1 MSPPAMDVNVLNTR
15 LRQVEKAGQKVTER
29 IGDFQAKDDKEAF
42 RVYIEDTK
50 TVLDTF
56 RDLSF
61 DLRSE
66 LKPEDT
72 NEKVS
77 IDTLT
82 MAEPNLQKLLRD
94 NAIQVTEAIVQLI
107 EQSETSRPLSALEVR
122 GKGKEEN
129 LAGEKKQRVEL
140 KMKNITY
147 KCTELINI
155 IDTVDEPQGRT
166 ENEVRENLLES
177 NVGRK
182 QILN

>member
-42 RVYIEDTK
+42 RVYIEDIK

-82 MAEPNLQKLLRD
+82 MAEPNLQKLLRTMLFKSQKLLFSSL
-94 NAIQVTEAIVQLI
+94 NRVKPLALSQL
-107 EQSETSRPLSALEVR
+107 
-122 GKGKEEN
+122 
-129 LAGEKKQRVEL
+129 
-140 KMKNITY
+140 
-147 KCTELINI
+147 
-155 IDTVDEPQGRT
+155 
-166 ENEVRENLLES
+166 
-177 NVGRK
+177 
-182 QILN
+182 